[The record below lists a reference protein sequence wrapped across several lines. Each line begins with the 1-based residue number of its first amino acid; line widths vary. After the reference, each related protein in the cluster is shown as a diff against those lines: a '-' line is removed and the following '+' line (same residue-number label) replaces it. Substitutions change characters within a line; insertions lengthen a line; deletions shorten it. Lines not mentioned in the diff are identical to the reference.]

1 MMPPLLRLLLLCL
14 LAAGSRSAA
23 ENALTFPAQSRAPG
37 PHGEAVQLAEKSWA
51 PAASA
56 LVLCDFWDSHTC
68 SRAVRRVQQLAP
80 RVAAVVEAARAR
92 GVLVIHAPSDCMD
105 FYKDH
110 PARRRAMEA
119 PRAADLPDGITQW
132 MKRLDPAEEKAGD
145 PIDSSDGGNDDTP
158 EEKAAWR
165 AVLAR
170 EGRLAGP
177 WPWRRQHPA
186 VGIDPDKDIVSDRGD
201 EIWNVLRARG
211 IRHVFVAGVH
221 TNMCVCGR
229 PFGIRRL
236 VAGGLD
242 VVLLRDLTDTMYN
255 PAQPPRVPHVHG
267 TSLMVAHIE
276 RHLCATALSGAVFG
290 GRTPAFIEDDRIPL
304 AVLTGEQ
311 EYFTAQTLTGFLEHD
326 CGSRFRIS
334 WVAGPDG
341 KPGAMLQSEALDEAA
356 VVLVSMRRTAL
367 AAPVME
373 RLRRAVARGA
383 AVVAIRTA
391 SHAFAPREAVPHD
404 AAAWPEWDREILG
417 GHYQGHHGVN
427 ARVTVA
433 APAVAHPI
441 LQGLPGAPFGS
452 GGSLY
457 RNTPLADGATVLL
470 TASAEGIAQQEPVAW
485 TFLTPSG
492 GRVFTTSLGH
502 PGDFAAAPFR
512 LLLRNALRWAAGGA
526 VPDGG
531 VPPAVQMR

>member
-1 MMPPLLRLLLLCL
+1 MPPLLRLLFLFL
-14 LAAGSRSAA
+14 LAVGSASAA
-23 ENALTFPAQSRAPG
+23 EGPLTFPAQRRGPG
-37 PHGEAVQLAEKSWA
+37 PHGEAVQLAEKAWE
-51 PAASA
+51 PAATA
-56 LVLCDFWDSHTC
+56 IVLCDFWDSHTC

-80 RVAAVVEAARAR
+80 RVAAVVDAARDR

-110 PARRRAMEA
+110 PARRRATEA

-132 MKRLDPAEEKAGD
+132 MKRLDAAEEKAGD

-158 EEKAAWR
+158 EEKTAWR

-177 WPWRRQHPA
+177 WPWRRQHPS
-186 VGIDPDKDIVSDRGD
+186 VRIDPDKDIVSDRGD

-236 VAGGLD
+236 VAGGLE

-255 PAQPPRVPHVHG
+255 PAQPPRASHVHG
-267 TSLMVAHIE
+267 TALMVAHIE
-276 RHLCATALSGAVFG
+276 RHLCATAPSGAVFG
-290 GRTPAFIEDDRIPL
+290 GSTPPFAEDDRVPL
-304 AVLTGEQ
+304 AVLTGEP
-311 EYFTAQTLTGFLEHD
+311 EYFTAQTLTGFLERD
-326 CGSRFRIS
+326 CGGRFRVS
-334 WVAGPDG
+334 WVAAPDG
-341 KPGAMLQSEALDEAA
+341 KSGSLLQSEALDEAA
-356 VVLVSMRRTAL
+356 VLLVSMRRTAL

-383 AVVAIRTA
+383 AVVGIRTG
-391 SHAFAPREAVPHD
+391 SHAFAPRDSVPPDAV
-404 AAAWPEWDREILG
+404 AWPEWDREILG
-417 GHYQGHHGVN
+417 GNYQGHHGAD

-441 LQGLPGAPFGS
+441 LQGLPAAPFAS

-457 RNTPLADGATVLL
+457 RNTPLAEGTTVLL
-470 TASAEGIAQQEPVAW
+470 TAAADGIAQPEPVAW

-492 GRVFTTSLGH
+492 GRVFCTSLGH
-502 PGDFAAAPFR
+502 PDDFAAAPFR
-512 LLLRNALRWAAGGA
+512 QLLRNALQWAAGGS
-526 VPDGG
+526 VPAGG
-531 VPPAVQMR
+531 VPPAVQIR